1 MSANRRTDRY
11 GQEKEERKR
20 KRRRQTKRHICRLI
34 VMDSNTLGA
43 PGRTNERLRSASG
56 LKRRRSRRRRRSR
69 MEPEQLRGELSRVTA
84 NGQTMAA
91 NLRPTYAGMWHVAV
105 SFVLATTEREGRW
118 ATAAFSSVRPVAR
131 LACCQRIT
139 RQHVQHISNGSCSP
153 ERTDEQGGKGGSGG
167 YKTRLLLPLVIC
179 STIFHYATPAC
190 DAPSPLINPSP
201 GEFTI

>member
-11 GQEKEERKR
+11 GQEKGERKR

-69 MEPEQLRGELSRVTA
+69 TEPEQLHGELSRVASSTA

-105 SFVLATTEREGRW
+105 SFVLATAEREGRW

-153 ERTDEQGGKGGSGG
+153 ERTDEQGGKWG
-167 YKTRLLLPLVIC
+167 I
-179 STIFHYATPAC
+179 
-190 DAPSPLINPSP
+190 
-201 GEFTI
+201 